1 MAAGINTFLKAG
13 VSEGTMP
20 FEIKTKQS
28 SPQKKCRIATLNHE
42 FIVKN
47 DEFYTQYEDV
57 AKEMVKHGDKLRGK
71 TVLCNCDDPFESAFF
86 RYFALHFNKIGLAK
100 LISISYAGSP
110 MAGKE
115 YPLEE
120 DTSAY
125 EAVVTEV
132 PDEPLVRPDSSLDL
146 EIGRAHV

>member
-1 MAAGINTFLKAG
+1 MI
-13 VSEGTMP
+13 
-20 FEIKTKQS
+20 
-28 SPQKKCRIATLNHE
+28 
-42 FIVKN
+42 
-47 DEFYTQYEDV
+47 
-57 AKEMVKHGDKLRGK
+57 KHGDKLRGT
-71 TVLCNCDDPFESAFF
+71 TVLCNWDGPFESAFF
-86 RYFALHFNKIGLAK
+86 RFFALHFNKVGLGK

-146 EIGRAHV
+146 EALFALPGNSLVHLDGDGDFRSRECEIGRASCRERVCQYV

>member
-1 MAAGINTFLKAG
+1 
-13 VSEGTMP
+13 
-20 FEIKTKQS
+20 
-28 SPQKKCRIATLNHE
+28 
-42 FIVKN
+42 
-47 DEFYTQYEDV
+47 
-57 AKEMVKHGDKLRGK
+57 MVKHGDKLRGK

-132 PDEPLVRPDSSLDL
+132 PDEPLVRPDSSLDRSEEHTSEL
-146 EIGRAHV
+146 QSLMRISYAFFCLNKKIYY

>member
-1 MAAGINTFLKAG
+1 
-13 VSEGTMP
+13 
-20 FEIKTKQS
+20 
-28 SPQKKCRIATLNHE
+28 
-42 FIVKN
+42 
-47 DEFYTQYEDV
+47 
-57 AKEMVKHGDKLRGK
+57 MVKHGDKLRGK
-71 TVLCNCDDPFESAFF
+71 TVLCNCDEPFESAFF

-132 PDEPLVRPDSSLDL
+132 PDAPLVRPDSSLDL
-146 EIGRAHV
+146 EALFALPGNSLVHLARSEEHTSELQSLMTISYAVFCLKKQRTRT

>member
-1 MAAGINTFLKAG
+1 
-13 VSEGTMP
+13 
-20 FEIKTKQS
+20 
-28 SPQKKCRIATLNHE
+28 
-42 FIVKN
+42 
-47 DEFYTQYEDV
+47 
-57 AKEMVKHGDKLRGK
+57 MVKHGDKLRGK

-132 PDEPLVRPDSSLDL
+132 PDEPLVRQ
-146 EIGRAHV
+146 IGRAHVCTPVTNAHLVCRLLLANKKKKQI